1 MKMKRRL
8 LYPLLLSCALMCA
21 AVPAFAAG
29 RSWETL
35 RTERSD
41 ARAVARDS
49 EVEIKTAKNTIV
61 VTCSRAMTVKVY
73 TILGQL
79 VSSDTL
85 PADTSQLHIP
95 GHGVYIVKIN
105 SLTVKVAL

>member
-1 MKMKRRL
+1 MKSRL
-8 LYPLLLSCALMCA
+8 LYSLLLSCVLMCA
-21 AVPAFAAG
+21 AVPASAAG

-35 RTERSD
+35 RTERTD
-41 ARAVARDS
+41 ARTVARDS
-49 EVEIKTAKNTIV
+49 EAEIKTAKNTIV
-61 VTCSRAMTVKVY
+61 VTCSRTMAVKVY

-85 PADTSQLHIP
+85 PAGTSQLHIP